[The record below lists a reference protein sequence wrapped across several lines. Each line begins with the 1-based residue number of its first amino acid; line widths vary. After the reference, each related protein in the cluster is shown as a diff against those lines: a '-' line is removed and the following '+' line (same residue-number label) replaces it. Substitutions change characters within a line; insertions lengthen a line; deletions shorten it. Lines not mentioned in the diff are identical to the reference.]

1 MTNIRLSNLTI
12 KIIALALIL
21 VLSSAALFSCKEA
34 PKDPAESGDVP
45 GESEGYVESG
55 DNNVTEDKN
64 LKIMVL
70 NGTTGMGAAS
80 MISKYKNTDN
90 SKYNFE
96 IVAAADVVSAAI
108 IGGEVDVA
116 AVPTNLA
123 SVLYNKTGG
132 KIKVAAIN
140 TKGVLYVLSTGDGVN
155 TVNDLKGKTV
165 YPPGLGSNPEYIL
178 KHLCESNGLEV
189 GKDVIIDGA
198 TYPSPDELATAVAS
212 GKAELALLPEPK
224 VTAVTTQNSNV
235 KVAIDVTAEWEKAF
249 GAENTLVQGCIIIRS
264 EIVEQYPN
272 TVEAFLEE
280 YKESVELVN
289 EKPEEA
295 AKLIA
300 EAGIVPKEALA
311 LKAIPRCN
319 ISYIDGEEM
328 VKALKFFFN
337 ALYEV
342 EPKSIG
348 GKLPDDGLYYVS
360 AK

>member
-1 MTNIRLSNLTI
+1 MTKIKHSNLI
-12 KIIALALIL
+12 FRLIAFALITVML
-21 VLSSAALFSCKEA
+21 ATALFSCKPTPET
-34 PKDPAESGDVP
+34 PDTPQNPVDSDDGVDTGDGTVA
-45 GESEGYVESG
+45 
-55 DNNVTEDKN
+55 EDKN

-80 MISKYKNTDN
+80 MISKYKDVENA
-90 SKYNFE
+90 KYSFE

-132 KIKVAAIN
+132 KIRVAAIN
-140 TKGVLYVLSTGDGVN
+140 TKGVLYVLSTNDQIK
-155 TVNDLKGKTV
+155 TVADLEGKTV
-165 YPPGLGSNPEYIL
+165 YAPGLGSNPEYIL
-178 KHLCESNGLEV
+178 RHLCESNGLEV

-212 GKAELALLPEPK
+212 GNAELALLPEPK
-224 VTAVTTQNSNV
+224 VTAVTTQNANV
-235 KVAIDVTAEWEKAF
+235 KVAINVTEEWEKTF
-249 GAENTLVQGCIIIRS
+249 GVENTLVQGCIIIRS
-264 EIVEQYPN
+264 EIVEQYPE
-272 TVEAFLEE
+272 TVKAFLAE

-300 EAGIVPKEALA
+300 AAGIVPKEALA

-319 ISYIDGEEM
+319 ISYIDGESM

-348 GKLPDDGLYYVS
+348 GKLPDDALYFV
-360 AK
+360 AE